1 MRFFSG
7 GSALA
12 RSRIAW
18 LEGRFV
24 VELKVASDI
33 FGCSSTEWR
42 LWAEE
47 ALAGS
52 AYIPQYLAAW
62 KVGKREAWRR
72 LNTLAE
78 HLRDAAGDD
87 QDAFEARL
95 TRLET
100 AARTQTR
107 VVQPVWRSGM
117 QLGRTRKSPAGRPRW
132 NCKRIRS
139 WREAPPP
146 LVGLAPAGPTRECVP
161 PCPRQPPPLAASVQ

>member
-12 RSRIAW
+12 RSRIAR

-78 HLRDAAGDD
+78 DLRDATGDD
-87 QDAFEARL
+87 QGEWESRL
-95 TRLET
+95 SRLEI
-100 AARTQTR
+100 AARTEIHA
-107 VVQPVWRSGM
+107 VQPTSRSFM
-117 QLGRTRKSPAGRPRW
+117 QPWPDEEMTDR
-132 NCKRIRS
+132 
-139 WREAPPP
+139 
-146 LVGLAPAGPTRECVP
+146 
-161 PCPRQPPPLAASVQ
+161 